1 MDVPIHILDGGDPS
15 ETQQVNASL
24 FTHPRSGGL
33 AVRPEGNSFLMTN
46 FVRALTKILS
56 LVLKYKSGVAQSVNH
71 LTSAQVM
78 ISRFV
83 GSSPTSG
90 SELLAQSLEPALDS
104 VPPSL
109 SGQIGRAHV

>member
-1 MDVPIHILDGGDPS
+1 ML
-15 ETQQVNASL
+15 T
-24 FTHPRSGGL
+24 SGG
-33 AVRPEGNSFLMTN
+33 SW
-46 FVRALTKILS
+46 
-56 LVLKYKSGVAQSVNH
+56 VAQSVKH
-71 LTSAQVM
+71 PTSAQVV

-109 SGQIGRAHV
+109 FPSPTHSVSLSVSQK